1 MFAYLKDDDLTPEQM
16 TGVLDLADAGVGD
29 RPLAGRAVLLLFL
42 ERSTRTRVSLE
53 VAVNGL
59 GGSPVFV
66 DNVRSRIA
74 DGETLADTG
83 RVMAQY
89 FDLVFM
95 RAYQT
100 DLDDFAT
107 GFGKMTVSAGSDLWH
122 PTQILADLLT
132 LRQTFG
138 GLAGLPV
145 TYVGDGNDICAS
157 MMLGFCSLG
166 LRVRVATPREH
177 RPSAEAVTRAEAACR
192 RSGGSLHLV
201 TDPYEGVDGAKAVYT
216 DVWRPMV
223 PDDAGERDE
232 RFSVFGGYQV
242 DEKLLD
248 AADQDVVFLHCLP
261 ARRDE
266 EVTSDVLDSPRS
278 QVLRQAR
285 NRLLVNR
292 ALLALLPSFAAAG

>member
-1 MFAYLKDDDLTPEQM
+1 MFAYMKDDDLTPEQM
-16 TGVLDLADAGVGD
+16 TEVLDLADAGIGD
-29 RPLAGRAVLLLFL
+29 RPLAGQAVLLLFL

-53 VAVNGL
+53 VAVSGL

-66 DNVRSRIA
+66 DNARSRIA

-89 FDLVFM
+89 FDLAFM
-95 RAYQT
+95 RAYQP
-100 DLDDFAT
+100 DLDDFAA
-107 GFGKMTVSAGSDLWH
+107 GFGKITVSAGSDLWH

-145 TYVGDGNDICAS
+145 TYVGDGNDICS
-157 MMLGFCSLG
+157 SVMLGLCSLG
-166 LRVRVATPREH
+166 LQVRVATPQEY
-177 RPSAEAVTRAEAACR
+177 RPSAEAVARAEAGCR
-192 RSGGSLHLV
+192 RSGGSLRLV
-201 TDPYEGVDGAKAVYT
+201 IDPCEGVAGAKAVYT
-216 DVWRPMV
+216 DVWQSMV
-223 PDDAGERDE
+223 PDDAGKRDE
-232 RFSVFGGYQV
+232 RFAAFGDYQV
-242 DEKLLD
+242 NEKLLG
-248 AADQDVVFLHCLP
+248 AADPDVVFLHCLP

-292 ALLALLPSFAAAG
+292 ALLTLLSDFAAAR